1 MMKIKGEKKMKL
13 FFVFWKVFHVRD
25 FLSFTLLGI
34 FWGFSLHYKVCLGV
48 STNVGQFIHFNNS
61 KLPTLVEQ
69 FQGT

>member
-13 FFVFWKVFHVRD
+13 FFIFWKVFHVRD

-34 FWGFSLHYKVCLGV
+34 FLGGFHYKVCLGV

-61 KLPTLVEQ
+61 KEPN
-69 FQGT
+69 